1 MVATGAYI
9 CGSCKIVI
17 CQRAVQKNTQEM
29 YCISRPRK
37 RGCCVRDGT
46 LGCLQQE
53 VQLEQGTPVGNLG
66 LFASTARLGVIF
78 HIVHLIKS

>member
-1 MVATGAYI
+1 MTRGTYI

-29 YCISRPRK
+29 YCVSRPCK
-37 RGCCVRDGT
+37 LGCCVRDGT

-53 VQLEQGTPVGNLG
+53 VQVEQGTPMGNLG
-66 LFASTARLGVIF
+66 LFASTARLGVFFQDF
-78 HIVHLIKS
+78 HLMSS